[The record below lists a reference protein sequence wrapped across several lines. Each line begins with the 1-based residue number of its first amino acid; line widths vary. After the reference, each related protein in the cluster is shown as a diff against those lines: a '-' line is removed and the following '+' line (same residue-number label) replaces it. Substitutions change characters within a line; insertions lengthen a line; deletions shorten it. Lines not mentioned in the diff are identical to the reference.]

1 MPTGGRDPVLEE
13 YARLANR
20 YDRRWSFYI
29 DATTR
34 ETMKRLPLRP
44 GDRLIDIGCGT
55 GALLHAL
62 SEANGE
68 ASLVGVDPTPEMMR
82 IARERLPPAVRL
94 VLGRGERLPFR
105 DESFDVAVSAS
116 VFHYFRQPR
125 VALAEIARV
134 LRPRGLVVITDWC
147 GNYLACRVC
156 DRILRWINRAHFR
169 AYSREECHALIESA
183 KFESIEIECY
193 KINWLWGLM
202 NARAVKV
209 CA

>member
-1 MPTGGRDPVLEE
+1 MPTGECDPVLKE
-13 YARLANR
+13 YAGLASR

-82 IARERLPPAVRL
+82 IARERLPPSVRL

-134 LRPRGLVVITDWC
+134 LRPRGRVVITDWC

-169 AYSREECHALIESA
+169 AYSREECHGLIESA
-183 KFESIEIECY
+183 KFESIEVERY

-202 NARAVKV
+202 TARAVKGS
-209 CA
+209 A